1 MASQEQVEINSLD
14 ANNRL
19 SPVVE
24 GAILQQL
31 MVVFL
36 LGLLEGLLLLALVLL
51 DGYHLSQT

>member
-1 MASQEQVEINSLD
+1 MASQKQVEINSLD